1 MQIEPFTRCG
11 KKTFFCMVQALKLM
25 QAFIVDSENLRG
37 HPVPVPLV
45 QLPLIGHMCFH
56 GESGSL
62 AFCDIFVRD
71 TRSGPQ
77 RIHAFVKSEQV
88 IRHIHM
94 AI

>member
-1 MQIEPFTRCG
+1 
-11 KKTFFCMVQALKLM
+11 MVQALKLM
-25 QAFIVDSENLRG
+25 QAFVVDSENLRG
-37 HPVPVPLV
+37 HPVPVPFV
-45 QLPLIGHMCFH
+45 QLPLIGHMRFH

-71 TRSGPQ
+71 ARSRPQ
-77 RIHAFVKSEQV
+77 CINALVKGEQV